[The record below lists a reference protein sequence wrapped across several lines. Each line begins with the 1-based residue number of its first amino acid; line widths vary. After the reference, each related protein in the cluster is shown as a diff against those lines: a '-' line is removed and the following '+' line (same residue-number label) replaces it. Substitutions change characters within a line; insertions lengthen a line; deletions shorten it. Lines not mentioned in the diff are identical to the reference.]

1 MRPAADS
8 TERFSDRARDYAAAR
23 PGYPEA
29 IASTLIAELKLAPAA
44 VVADIGSG
52 TGLSCEP
59 FLRAGLTVFGVEPNE
74 AMRAAGDR
82 QLAAFA
88 RFRSR
93 AGTAEATTL
102 PAASVDLLTAAQA
115 FHWFDI
121 EPARTEALR
130 ILKRPPHAALIWN
143 DRTSTGSRFAEGY
156 EQLLLD
162 FGIEYAKIKH
172 RHAHEESVAAFFG
185 HRGFR
190 MATFDNPTR
199 LDFDTLL
206 ARLNSASYVPK
217 VDAPNYAPMIE
228 RLRQL
233 FDEAQRDGLVT
244 MDYVTRVFFGALA
257 ATMDP
262 IPTPPSP

>member
-8 TERFSDRARDYAAAR
+8 TERFTDRAGDYAAAR
-23 PGYPEA
+23 PGYPAA
-29 IASTLIAELKLAPAA
+29 IATTLIAELKLRADA

-59 FLRAGLTVFGVEPNE
+59 FLRAGLAVVGVEPNE
-74 AMRAAGDR
+74 AMRTEGDR
-82 QLAAFA
+82 HLA
-88 RFRSR
+88 RFGRFHSV

-102 PAASVDLLTAAQA
+102 PAASVDLVTAAQA

-121 EPARTEALR
+121 AAARAEALR
-130 ILKRPPHAALIWN
+130 ILKRPPLAALIWN
-143 DRTSTGSRFAEGY
+143 DRVATGSAFAEGY

-162 FGIEYAKIKH
+162 FGIDYEKIRH
-172 RHAHEESVAAFFG
+172 RHAHEDSVAAFFG

-190 MATFDNPTR
+190 VASFPNPTV
-199 LDFDTLL
+199 LDWPTLL

-217 VDAPNYAPMIE
+217 AEHSHHAPMIA

-233 FDEAQRDGLVT
+233 FDAAQRDGRVT
-244 MDYVTRVFFGALA
+244 MDYVTRVFHGALA
-257 ATMDP
+257 
-262 IPTPPSP
+262 